1 MSNTLSVYRRE
12 NKYILPSSDISNL
25 KFCLDKVL
33 QRDKHSIKNSYV
45 VRSLYF
51 DSLNNID
58 FDTKLA
64 GVEVRKKIRL
74 RTYDSKHDKCKLEL
88 KQKKGDLQHKI
99 SIWISKE
106 DAKELINK
114 NYSVLLKYS
123 DNEDAILF
131 YTTMASGCYTPVALI
146 EYDRI
151 AYTYPLNNTRITIDM
166 NVRSNESNFDLFAEN
181 PIYNYVI
188 GNDIILEVK
197 YDGQLLKF
205 ISNLLN
211 KYNLNRISVSK
222 YCFGR
227 KVFYDFDY

>member
-12 NKYILPSSDISNL
+12 NKYILPASDISNL
-25 KFCLDKVL
+25 KFSLDKIL
-33 QRDKHSIKNSYV
+33 ERDKHSNKNSYI

-51 DSLNNID
+51 DSPNNID
-58 FDTKLA
+58 FNTKLA

-74 RTYDSKHDKCKLEL
+74 RTYDYKSNKCKLEM
-88 KQKKGDLQHKI
+88 KQKNGDLQHKI

-106 DAKELINK
+106 DAEELINK
-114 NYSVLLKYS
+114 NYSVLLNYS
-123 DNEDAILF
+123 DNKDAILF
-131 YTTMASGCYTPVALI
+131 YTTMMTGCYYPVALI

-166 NVRSNESNFDLFAEN
+166 NVRSNESNFDLFAEK

-188 GNDIILEVK
+188 CNDIVLEVK
-197 YDGQLLKF
+197 YDGELLKF
-205 ISNLLN
+205 ISNVLN
-211 KYNLNRISVSK
+211 KYKLNRVSVSK

-227 KVFYDFDY
+227 KIFYDFNF